1 MKALHLTIVSPE
13 SQVFDGDVTR
23 LTVPGTAGAFTIL
36 TRHAP
41 IVSSLE
47 PGPLTYVTT
56 DGEEHTLQ
64 THGGFVEMSDNQIAV
79 CVD

>member
-1 MKALHLTIVSPE
+1 MKSLHLTIVSPE
-13 SQVFDGDVTR
+13 KQVFEGTVSR

-47 PGPLTYVTT
+47 SGRLSYVTE
-56 DGEEHTLQ
+56 DGEEHVQ
-64 THGGFVEMSDNQIAV
+64 DIRGGFVEMSDNDISV